1 MKFTHLA
8 VGVAVSLACAS
19 AAFAAQSQTQGSN
32 TTTTV
37 TTHKK
42 VKHHSAPLTESQL
55 IAQQGAQIKQLQTQV
70 AQLKT
75 QVGGSSV
82 GTQSNASISR
92 TSDASQSGYMTI
104 KTDGQS
110 PFVLLP
116 SNSFSVALLQ
126 NKKTYLNTSQ
136 ALVLGGYVEAD
147 PQIWSGGQ
155 TLPANASSYKN
166 GSSVYLTTA
175 KLDAMANVTS
185 AITGFVEVDGNLTA
199 TPSNPSISKAFIMLG
214 NLNQSPF
221 FGVAGKTNISY
232 GAFGG
237 GGPWTS
243 ALQKQAFSPNET
255 SQLQVGYSQNGLV
268 AELSAVNNT
277 TFSNNLQDLVYNVY
291 YGQQINQFNY
301 QVGAGYMTD
310 IRGLSSDVGSAYA
323 TSAAS
328 SSATA
333 TIIGKRNG
341 LYDVNGQVGYGNFAA
356 IAEFLR
362 TTTGATVVSTN
373 QATGLMSAW
382 VLGAT
387 YSPNVMGKPTAFALS
402 YSKTNHMG
410 AIPMYLS
417 GDSVPAVITTMG
429 FENTWIASVSREVA
443 NNFYVGP
450 EFAVSKAYNTHNTW
464 TGTIDLSLYF

>member
-1 MKFTHLA
+1 MKLTHLA
-8 VGVAVSLACAS
+8 VGVAVGLACAG
-19 AAFAAQSQTQGSN
+19 AAFAAQSQTQAANS
-32 TTTTV
+32 TTTV
-37 TTHKK
+37 TTHKR
-42 VKHHSAPLTESQL
+42 VKHHHTALTESQL

-70 AQLKT
+70 AQLKSQAGT
-75 QVGGSSV
+75 SSV
-82 GTQSNASISR
+82 GTQSGAGISR
-92 TSDASQSGYMTI
+92 TSDAANSGYMTI

-116 SNSFSVALLQ
+116 SNSFTVALLQ
-126 NKKTYLNTSQ
+126 DKKTYLNAPQ

-147 PQIWSGGQ
+147 PQIWNGGQ
-155 TLPANASSYKN
+155 TMPANSSSYKN
-166 GSSVYLTTA
+166 GSGVYLTTA
-175 KLDAMANVTS
+175 KLDAMASVTS
-185 AITGFVEVDGNLTA
+185 NVTGFVEVDGNLTA

-221 FGVAGKTNISY
+221 FAVAGKTNISY

-255 SQLQVGYSQNGLV
+255 AQLQAGYNQNGLV
-268 AELSAVNNT
+268 AELSAVNNS
-277 TFSNNLQDLVYNVY
+277 TFSNNLQDLVYNVS

-301 QVGAGYMTD
+301 QVGAGYMND

-323 TSAAS
+323 TSAAT

-333 TIIGKRNG
+333 TLVGKRNG
-341 LYDVNGQVGYGNFAA
+341 LYDVNGQVGYGNYAA

-362 TTTGATVVSTN
+362 TTSGATVVATN
-373 QATGLMSAW
+373 QTTGLMSAW
-382 VLGAT
+382 VLGGT
-387 YSPNVMGKPTAFALS
+387 YSPMIAGKPTAFALS

-417 GDSVPAVITTMG
+417 GSSAPAVITTMG
-429 FENTWIASVSREVA
+429 FENAWIASVSREVA

-450 EFAVSKAYNTHNTW
+450 EFTVAKAYNTHNTW
-464 TGTIDLSLYF
+464 AATVDLSLYF